1 MSPVVEVRGVHK
13 AFGGRAVLDGIELDV
28 LPGEVLGLIGPN
40 GGGKSTLLLAIAGL
54 IRPDAGSVTLG
65 GVAAHRAAL
74 EKSGTVGLI
83 TAVPGLYPLLSG
95 WENLEF
101 FGALYGLGA
110 AETRRRVGGLAD
122 ELGIRAHLDVRAAAC
137 SSGMQQKVSLLRAL
151 LMDPAVLLL
160 DEPTS
165 NLDPLAAHTI
175 YRTARALADRGR
187 AVVWVTHDLVAAE
200 QICDRAALVRGKVHA
215 TVPFSAPHAEPPT
228 GRLLD
233 LWRSTLGE
241 S

>member
-1 MSPVVEVRGVHK
+1 MGAVVEVRGVHK
-13 AFGGRAVLDGIELDV
+13 GFGGRAVLDGVDLDV

-54 IRPDAGSVTLG
+54 IRPDRGVVTLG
-65 GVAAHRAAL
+65 GVPAHRVAI
-74 EKSGTVGLI
+74 ERSGTVGLI

-110 AETRRRVGGLAD
+110 AATRARVGDLAE
-122 ELGIRAHLDVRAAAC
+122 ELGVRSLLDVRAAAC

-151 LMDPAVLLL
+151 LMDPSVLLL

-175 YRTARALADRGR
+175 YRAARAIADRGR
-187 AVVWVTHDLVAAE
+187 SVVWVTHDLAAAE
-200 QICDRAALVRGKVHA
+200 QICDRVALVRGHVHA
-215 TVPFSAPHAEPPT
+215 TLRFDGPRAEPAP
-228 GRLLD
+228 GRLID
-233 LWRSTLGE
+233 VWRGALGDA
-241 S
+241 